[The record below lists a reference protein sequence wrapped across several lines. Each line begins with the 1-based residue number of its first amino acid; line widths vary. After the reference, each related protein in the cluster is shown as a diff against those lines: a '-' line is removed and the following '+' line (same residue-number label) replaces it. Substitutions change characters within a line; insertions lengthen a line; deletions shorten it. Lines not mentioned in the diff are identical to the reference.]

1 MNVCWVCICVKGL
14 LKRLKKA
21 NSYYPKIPR
30 RDGSFEADI
39 VSSSLCYCPNIIWI
53 LLQPSWA
60 CSIQWSWLVSAKLS
74 DYFISSQCCLQTF
87 YADIVLPCCV
97 ERHLFLQALQLQ
109 VSCHRWC
116 SIIGVTLMMVWGSMI
131 RFITTT
137 VWPGLSIHWIKMRQ
151 PCFEYSLMVCKTGF
165 LQPTRH
171 TLLGTSQARTDLLT
185 HLTDLTF
192 DRLPS
197 WHSCQDSNYPICC
210 NHSNGRIFLPRG
222 DRHLP
227 SNLQDGRHQ
236 EK

>member
-1 MNVCWVCICVKGL
+1 MAVLKLILWV
-14 LKRLKKA
+14 A
-21 NSYYPKIPR
+21 
-30 RDGSFEADI
+30 
-39 VSSSLCYCPNIIWI
+39 
-53 LLQPSWA
+53 
-60 CSIQWSWLVSAKLS
+60 VSAIVLILFE
-74 DYFISSQCCLQTF
+74 YFYNHPERAQFNEAGLIQQNYRIILFSSQCCLQTF

-131 RFITTT
+131 RLITTT

-192 DRLPS
+192 DRLLS

-210 NHSNGRIFLPRG
+210 NHSNGRIFLPRE